1 MVTASDVKVGPEV
14 FINFRGAELRKN
26 FISHLHRRLQRDGI
40 NAFIDSDA
48 PPGQEVKNLFKR
60 IEDSKIALAV
70 LSSRY
75 TESHW
80 CLQEL
85 VKMMECSTKGEGCN
99 NKLLVIPIF
108 YKLKISTVAELDGDF
123 GRNLWDLWRLPGRGR
138 DRDNRIVKWNE
149 ALQDVLSRNALVLP
163 ETGKED
169 DFLST
174 IVAHVKNALSQIT
187 PQRGQNPKSQK
198 GGGGGGNPKPQKFLS
213 RASNIT
219 EPEDQRLKQLE
230 VKLNAECNDNETRIV
245 GVVGMPG
252 IGKTY
257 LARKLFVKL
266 KNKINHC
273 VFIEFEREKSEEQ
286 GSEWLEKRLV
296 EDLLDIK
303 NCIDT
308 NAPLEVWKDSLIDKK
323 VTIVLDNVSE
333 KKQIEPLL
341 GRYDWIKKGSKIVIT
356 TRDKS
361 LTEGLVSDLYEVP
374 GLNERDGLELFRAQA
389 CCTLDGNFMDLSR
402 KFVDY
407 AGGNPLALEQ
417 FSKELRGK
425 DVVHWETRLGTL
437 AQCSNPTIR
446 EKLRSSYDELNEQQ
460 KDAFLDIAYFFR
472 SQDESYVRSLLDSYD
487 PESAE
492 SGHEFRD
499 LADKFLIGVCDG
511 RVEIHD
517 LLFTMAKELVE
528 ATADKSRLLLSN
540 CAELRNKEGRDKVR
554 GIVLDMS
561 KMEEM
566 PLKKEVFVGMSSLRY
581 LKVYNSLCPPHSET
595 ECKLNL
601 PDGLEFPKHNAVR
614 YFHWV
619 KFPGTELPS
628 DFDPN
633 NLIDLRLPY
642 SNIITVWSRYKVAP
656 NLKWVDLSHSS
667 NLNSLMG
674 LLKAPNLL
682 RLNLEGCTSLK
693 ELPDEMKYMTNLV
706 FLNLRGCTSLLSL
719 PKITMESL
727 KTLILSGCSKLQTF
741 EVISERLESLY
752 LNGTLINGLPPA
764 IGNLHRLILLN
775 LKDCKNLATLP
786 DCLGELKSLQELKL
800 SRCSEL
806 KMFPDVKKKVESLRV
821 LLLDGTS
828 IAEMPGNIFDFSLLQ
843 RLCLSR
849 NDNIRTLR
857 FDMGQMF
864 HLKWLELKCCKNLT
878 SLPIIPPNLQ
888 CLNAHGCTSLR
899 TVASPQTLPTPTEQI
914 HSTFIFTNCHELEQV
929 SKNAIISYVQKKSK
943 LMSADRY
950 NQDFVFKSLIGT
962 CFPGCEIPAWFNH
975 QSLGSVL
982 TLELPQDW
990 NAAGKIIG
998 IALCVVVS
1006 FKEYR
1011 DQNNSLQVKCTW
1023 EFTNVS
1029 LSPESFMVGGW
1040 SEPGDETHTVES
1052 DHTFIGYTSLLTIK
1066 NRQQFPSATEISLGF
1081 QVTNGTSEVEK
1092 CKVIKCGF
1100 SLVYEPNEANN
1111 TSWKETPRMEDNR
1124 QDRRSSFKT
1133 GEGDDCP
1140 SATPT
1145 TADSNKGNG
1154 FLSSLWRDISI
1165 KKKGL

>member
-14 FINFRGAELRKN
+14 FINFRGVELRKT
-26 FISHLHRRLQRDGI
+26 FISHLHTKLRRVGI
-40 NAFIDSDA
+40 NAFIDSDEA
-48 PPGQEVKNLFKR
+48 PGRELQNLFKR

-187 PQRGQNPKSQK
+187 PQRGQNPK
-198 GGGGGGNPKPQKFLS
+198 PQKFLS

-230 VKLNAECNDNETRIV
+230 VKLNVECNDNETRIV

-323 VTIVLDNVSE
+323 VAIVLDNVSE
-333 KKQIEPLL
+333 KKHIEQLI
-341 GRYDWIKKGSKIVIT
+341 GRCDWIKKGSRIVIT

-389 CCTLDGNFMDLSR
+389 CCILDGNFMELSR

-417 FSKELRGK
+417 FGKELRGK

-492 SGHEFRD
+492 SGQEFRD
-499 LADKFLIGVCDG
+499 LADKFLIDVCDG
-511 RVEIHD
+511 RVEMHD

-528 ATADKSRLLLSN
+528 ATVEKSRLLLSN
-540 CAELRNKEGRDKVR
+540 CADLPNKEGRDKVR

-601 PDGLEFPKHNAVR
+601 PDGLEFPKDNAVR
-614 YFHWV
+614 YLHWV

-674 LLKAPNLL
+674 LLIAPNLL

-693 ELPDEMKYMTNLV
+693 ELPDEMKYMMNLV

-800 SRCSEL
+800 SRCLEL
-806 KMFPDVKKKVESLRV
+806 KFFPDVKKKVESLRV

-828 IAEMPGNIFDFSLLQ
+828 IAEMPCNIFGLSFLR

-864 HLKWLELKCCKNLT
+864 HLKWLELKYCKNLT
-878 SLPIIPPNLQ
+878 SLPILPPNLQ

-914 HSTFIFTNCHELEQV
+914 HSTFVFTNCHELEQV

-975 QSLGSVL
+975 QALGSIL
-982 TLELPQDW
+982 PLELPQDW
-990 NAAGKIIG
+990 NAGRLIG

-1006 FKEYR
+1006 FNGYK
-1011 DQNNSLQVKCTW
+1011 DQSNSLQVKCTC

-1029 LSPESFMVGGW
+1029 LSPESFIVGGF
-1040 SEPGDETHTVES
+1040 SEPGDETHTLEA
-1052 DHTFIGYTSLLTIK
+1052 DHIFICYTTLLNIK
-1066 NRQQFPSATEISLGF
+1066 KHQQFPSATEVSLGF
-1081 QVTNGTSEVEK
+1081 QVTNGTSEVAK
-1092 CKVIKCGF
+1092 CKVMKCGF
-1100 SLVYEPNEANN
+1100 SLVYEPDEVENS
-1111 TSWKETPRMEDNR
+1111 SWKATPRIEDKR
-1124 QDRRSSFKT
+1124 QGRRSSFRT
-1133 GEGDDCP
+1133 AEEDDDCP
-1140 SATPT
+1140 IATPT
-1145 TADSNKGNG
+1145 TATYNSFNRIVSY
-1154 FLSSLWRDISI
+1154 F
-1165 KKKGL
+1165 KKV